1 MTQRTKAKIKHN
13 LFVTFTFVCLGL
25 MIVVADHV
33 GHHLQMQRLNSSS
46 STVR

>member
-13 LFVTFTFVCLGL
+13 LFVTFTFISLGL
-25 MIVVADHV
+25 MIVAADHI
-33 GHHLQMQRLNSSS
+33 GHQLQMQRLNSSS